1 MNRRLQMANE
11 AKARPTVGTRAA
23 NVLNRAE
30 TVTAVNN
37 VHLRPNVSRVET
49 TNISA
54 GNSVMEAIVNVLNT
68 SRPRA
73 SRHLMCPS

>member
-1 MNRRLQMANE
+1 MANE

>member
-1 MNRRLQMANE
+1 MKRDVRRHVDE
-11 AKARPTVGTRAA
+11 ETAA
-23 NVLNRAE
+23 DGERGEGEVLNRAE

-54 GNSVMEAIVNVLNT
+54 GNSVIEAIVNVLNT
-68 SRPRA
+68 SNPRA